1 MDRGFHCGALIGKAI
16 PDALALDFILPIAF
30 LSLVA
35 PMLRT
40 LAHVA
45 AALVSIVVSL
55 LLIGLPSGSGLLI
68 AAFCAMVAG
77 VLVETWMERKAA

>member
-1 MDRGFHCGALIGKAI
+1 MTTSTDKSAFWAGLRDG
-16 PDALALDFILPIAF
+16 LPFSFVVVPFAT
-30 LSLVA
+30 LVA